1 MESETVTDES
11 ENKKITAAEALKKL
25 DGVKNFIEVNESNVE
40 QMWSKLRSNI
50 KKQRDIGRF

>member
-1 MESETVTDES
+1 MSETVTDES

-25 DGVKNFIEVNESNVE
+25 DGVKNFIEVNESDVE
-40 QMWSKLRSNI
+40 QMGSKLRSNI